1 MKKPSEDNILSHED
15 VSPEVDT
22 GENEVQENEIGS
34 ESVAAPESKDEDKPV
49 PEDMAAEIDDFK
61 FLKHVSVKRSSH
73 SSHSHS
79 SHSSGSGHHH
89 HHHHKRKRRRRKKMK
104 TWKKVLIIV
113 ISVLLAIV
121 LAVTG
126 VLFYLV
132 NKGHEELFDVQL
144 NVQLPD
150 TIQAE
155 VQDDGDYIFYN
166 GRTYSYNH
174 DVTSILFLGIDKRS
188 IEDDTEQGTGGQ
200 ADFAV
205 LVAVNVKSHKMTMFP
220 IPRDTITEVAKYS
233 PSGTYNGM
241 AKMQL
246 CLAYAYGDG
255 KESSCENMVSSVRR
269 IFYNV
274 PVKTYYA
281 LDLDGIAAMNDAVGG
296 IDVVSPET
304 ISDFTKGE
312 SYHLEGKQAES
323 FVRSR
328 VHNDKNASSMRL
340 ERQKVYVKGFLSKM
354 QKTLKNNI
362 FSSVTLFNESS
373 PYSITN
379 LNAAKVSYLAKEF
392 MFGGGM
398 ETIISDIKGEV
409 TLDAN
414 NKAEFKIDEQQ
425 FFEQFLSVY
434 YE

>member
-1 MKKPSEDNILSHED
+1 
-15 VSPEVDT
+15 
-22 GENEVQENEIGS
+22 
-34 ESVAAPESKDEDKPV
+34 
-49 PEDMAAEIDDFK
+49 
-61 FLKHVSVKRSSH
+61 
-73 SSHSHS
+73 
-79 SHSSGSGHHH
+79 
-89 HHHHKRKRRRRKKMK
+89 
-104 TWKKVLIIV
+104 
-113 ISVLLAIV
+113 
-121 LAVTG
+121 
-126 VLFYLV
+126 
-132 NKGHEELFDVQL
+132 
-144 NVQLPD
+144 
-150 TIQAE
+150 
-155 VQDDGDYIFYN
+155 
-166 GRTYSYNH
+166 
-174 DVTSILFLGIDKRS
+174 
-188 IEDDTEQGTGGQ
+188 
-200 ADFAV
+200 
-205 LVAVNVKSHKMTMFP
+205 MTMFP